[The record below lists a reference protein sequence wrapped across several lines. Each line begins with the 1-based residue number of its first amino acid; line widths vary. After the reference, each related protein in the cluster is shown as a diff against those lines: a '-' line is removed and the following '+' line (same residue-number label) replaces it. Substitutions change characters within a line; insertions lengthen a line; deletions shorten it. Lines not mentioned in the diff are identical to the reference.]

1 MKYSNYEILINKTN
15 QTINIKLDSCS
26 LWAWKLNKVNYKTE
40 FKQHGLND
48 KPAVYILQDRFNKQ
62 LYIGETEALGNR
74 FNSHFRN
81 NEKSWVHS
89 IIVILSKEI
98 DSTLNQ
104 EKRTYYEKTLI
115 HELENQK
122 LLKVI
127 NTQKQKSKNISQMK
141 KSRYNDEYNYIKNLL
156 SFLNPYFNFILP
168 TYMNDTATAKPLNTN
183 EIECYTTINKKAI
196 NATYNIKTKQT
207 IISAGQ
213 TYYLKKCDSDS
224 ERQIKKYNDV
234 YNDTLLKAKAGQ
246 LKIVN
251 SNPPYKINIL
261 KDIVFDSSSAAAS
274 FLKGRG
280 CDGLADWK
288 NKDGI
293 KLNEIMSRFSN
304 DDTPKDK
311 KIK

>member
-156 SFLNPYFNFILP
+156 SFLNPYFNFLLP
-168 TYMNDTATAKPLNTN
+168 THTSSNNNQTIFNNNVIK
-183 EIECYTTINKKAI
+183 CYALVNKKPI
-196 NATYNIKTKQT
+196 KATYNFKTKQT
-207 IISAGQ
+207 IISEGQ

-224 ERQIKKYNDV
+224 ERQIKKWNDI

-261 KDIVFDSSSAAAS
+261 KDIAFDSSSAAAS

-288 NKDGI
+288 NNDGI

-311 KIK
+311 KN